1 MNPPAIEDE
10 LPERFKLYLK
20 IKAMRDDDRSMPY
33 IAKKLGF
40 NNASSVQTLINTYG
54 WVSAHTAQAV
64 KLAEI
69 EARLDE
75 WNWLS
80 NNMPYDDAALFEVR
94 ASKRVETLESQRQA
108 LISNEGGDKK

>member
-54 WVSAHTAQAV
+54 WVSAHTAQ
-64 KLAEI
+64 
-69 EARLDE
+69 EAKRARIDE
-75 WNWLS
+75 LKRAK
-80 NNMPYDDAALFEVR
+80 MQGYIAGPLTHRVDRRIAALTDT
-94 ASKRVETLESQRQA
+94 KDT
-108 LISNEGGDKK
+108 